1 LKRLNQPTE
10 FIKTE
15 LRQQENNLIAFNN
28 VSFFYPKR
36 ELFKDVSFKIE
47 KGEFAFLIGESG
59 MGKTTLLRM
68 INMELP
74 PQAGDVQVFNFSSR
88 TIKKPEIPL
97 LRRKIG
103 FVFQDYKLLNDR
115 NVFDNVALPLF
126 LAGDKP
132 EVVKKKV
139 FNILNEVGVF
149 EAYKRFPQEL
159 SGGEQQR
166 VSIARAMVNEP
177 YILIADEPTG
187 NLDPF
192 VSFEIIKLLLNINY
206 KGTAVFMATHNYD
219 IVRKLKG
226 KRLMQIKDKKVFDVV
241 IKE

>member
-1 LKRLNQPTE
+1 
-10 FIKTE
+10 
-15 LRQQENNLIAFNN
+15 LISFNN
-28 VSFFYPKR
+28 AGFSYPQK
-36 ELFKDVSFKIE
+36 ELFKEVSFKID

-59 MGKTTLLRM
+59 TGKTTLLRM
-68 INMELP
+68 INMEIH
-74 PQAGDVQVFNFSSR
+74 PQTGEVEVFNFSSK
-88 TIKKPEIPL
+88 TIKKPEIPVV
-97 LRRKIG
+97 RRKIG

-115 NVFDNVALPLF
+115 NVFDNVALPLN
-126 LAGDKP
+126 LAGEKP
-132 EVVKKKV
+132 DVVKKKV
-139 FNILNEVGVF
+139 FNVLNEVGVF
-149 EAYKRFPQEL
+149 ESYRRMPFEL

-192 VSFEIIKLLLNINY
+192 VSFEIIKLLLNINF

-219 IVRKLKG
+219 IVKKLKS

>member
-1 LKRLNQPTE
+1 MIN
-10 FIKTE
+10 
-15 LRQQENNLIAFNN
+15 FNN
-28 VSFFYPKR
+28 ISYAYPSK
-36 ELFKDVSFKIE
+36 ELFTDVSFQID
-47 KGEFAFLIGESG
+47 KGEFVFLIGESG
-59 MGKTTLLRM
+59 TGKTSLLRM
-68 INMELP
+68 INMELF
-74 PQAGDVQVFNFSSR
+74 PQSGELVVYGFNSR
-88 TIKKPEIPL
+88 YIKKPEIPV

-115 NVFDNVALPLF
+115 DVFENVALPLY
-126 LAGDKP
+126 LAGMKP
-132 EVVKKKV
+132 DIIKKKV
-139 FNILNEVGVF
+139 YNVLNEVGVF
-149 EAYKRFPQEL
+149 DSYKKMPNEL

-206 KGTAVFMATHNYD
+206 KGTAVFIATHNYD
-219 IVRKLKG
+219 IVRRLKS
-226 KRLMQIKDKKVFDVV
+226 KRLLQIKDKKVLDVV

>member
-1 LKRLNQPTE
+1 MIS
-10 FIKTE
+10 F
-15 LRQQENNLIAFNN
+15 NNIAF
-28 VSFFYPKR
+28 SYPKK

-59 MGKTTLLRM
+59 TGKTTIMRM
-68 INMELP
+68 INMELV
-74 PQAGDVQVFNFSSR
+74 PQHGDVEVFNFSSK
-88 TIKKPEIPL
+88 TIKKPEVPIV
-97 LRRKIG
+97 RRKIG

-115 NVFDNVALPLF
+115 NVFDNVALPLN
-126 LAGDKP
+126 LAGEKP
-132 EVVKKKV
+132 DIVKKKV

-149 EAYKRFPQEL
+149 DSYKRMPFEL

-219 IVRKLKG
+219 IVKKLKS

>member
-1 LKRLNQPTE
+1 M
-10 FIKTE
+10 I
-15 LRQQENNLIAFNN
+15 
-28 VSFFYPKR
+28 
-36 ELFKDVSFKIE
+36 D

-59 MGKTTLLRM
+59 TGKTTLLRM
-68 INMELP
+68 INMELI
-74 PQAGDVQVFNFSSR
+74 PQAGDVEIANFSSK
-88 TIKKPEIPL
+88 TIKKPEVPL

-126 LAGDKP
+126 LAGEKP
-132 EVVKKKV
+132 DVIKKKV
-139 FNILNEVGVF
+139 FNVLNEVGVF
-149 EAYKRFPQEL
+149 DSYKKIPEEL

-206 KGTAVFMATHNYD
+206 KGTAVFMATHNYE
-219 IVRKLKG
+219 IVKKLKS
-226 KRLMQIKDKKVFDVV
+226 KRLLQIKDKKIFDVV

>member
-1 LKRLNQPTE
+1 M
-10 FIKTE
+10 IS
-15 LRQQENNLIAFNN
+15 FNN
-28 VSFFYPKR
+28 VCFSYPKK
-36 ELFKDVSFKIE
+36 ELFKDVTFKIE
-47 KGEFAFLIGESG
+47 KGEFSFLIGESG
-59 MGKTTLLRM
+59 TGKTTLLRM
-68 INMELP
+68 INMEIP
-74 PQAGDVQVFNFSSR
+74 PQIGDVNVFNFSSK
-88 TIKKPEIPL
+88 TIKRPEIPIV
-97 LRRKIG
+97 RRKIG

-115 NVFDNVALPLF
+115 NVFDNVALPLY
-126 LAGDKP
+126 LAGEKP
-132 EVVKKKV
+132 DIIKKKV
-139 FNILNEVGVF
+139 FNILNEVGIF
-149 EAYKRFPQEL
+149 ESYKKMPLEL

-219 IVRKLKG
+219 IVKKLKS

>member
-1 LKRLNQPTE
+1 M
-10 FIKTE
+10 IS
-15 LRQQENNLIAFNN
+15 FNN
-28 VSFFYPKR
+28 IVFSYPKK

-59 MGKTTLLRM
+59 TGKTSLMRM
-68 INMELP
+68 INMELT
-74 PQAGDVQVFNFSSR
+74 PQSGEVQVFNFSSKS
-88 TIKKPEIPL
+88 IKKPEIPIV
-97 LRRKIG
+97 RRKIG

-115 NVFDNVALPLF
+115 NVFDNVALPLN
-126 LAGDKP
+126 LAGEKP
-132 EVVKKKV
+132 DVVKKKV

-149 EAYKRFPQEL
+149 DSYKRLPFEL

-219 IVRKLKG
+219 IVRKLKS

>member
-1 LKRLNQPTE
+1 
-10 FIKTE
+10 
-15 LRQQENNLIAFNN
+15 LISFNN
-28 VSFFYPKR
+28 VSFFYPKK
-36 ELFKDVSFKIE
+36 ELFKDVTFKIE
-47 KGEFAFLIGESG
+47 KGEFSFLIGESG
-59 MGKTTLLRM
+59 TGKTTLLRM

-74 PQAGDVQVFNFSSR
+74 PQAGEVNVFNFSSK
-88 TIKKPEIPL
+88 TIKRPEIPVV
-97 LRRKIG
+97 RRKIG

-115 NVFDNVALPLF
+115 DVFDNVALPLY
-126 LAGDKP
+126 LAGEKP
-132 EVVKKKV
+132 DIIKKKV
-139 FNILNEVGVF
+139 FNILNEVGIF
-149 EAYKRFPQEL
+149 DSYRKMPLEL

-219 IVRKLKG
+219 IVKKLKS